1 MLPPVES
8 NLGLA
13 SSFDSLLDRPPR
25 GLDRGKE
32 GLPACSLLAPG
43 RRWRVSSGAV
53 ELPDCQTCGACCC
66 NPDENRAEG
75 YLDYIEVRRGER
87 LSRKR
92 ALLHRFTVVNQ
103 RGERH
108 MKLIETAPGEE
119 RCAALQGALG
129 ERVRCLIYDDRLA
142 GCRKV
147 EAGSRRCL
155 QYRRER
161 GLA

>member
-1 MLPPVES
+1 METTL
-8 NLGLA
+8 
-13 SSFDSLLDRPPR
+13 
-25 GLDRGKE
+25 
-32 GLPACSLLAPG
+32 
-43 RRWRVSSGAV
+43 
-53 ELPDCQTCGACCC
+53 DCQTCGACCC

-75 YLDYIEVRRGER
+75 FVDYIEVRPGER
-87 LSRKR
+87 LHRKR
-92 ALLHRFTVVNQ
+92 ELLRRFTVLNV

-108 MKLIETAPGEE
+108 MKLVHNGSGEE

-129 ERVRCLIYDDRLA
+129 RSVSCSIYDDRLA

-161 GLA
+161 GIE